1 VTEIPND
8 SKSLDIKGF
17 ITITTWII
25 KSLLT
30 SLFQREELPLFEKE
44 GWGEILPKMS
54 VLF

>member
-1 VTEIPND
+1 M
-8 SKSLDIKGF
+8 
-17 ITITTWII
+17 ITTWII

-54 VLF
+54 ALF